1 MACSRASFGAI
12 TLLNQRVFAFLRL
25 VFTMREQTAA
35 KNPGKAHERATITDR
50 AFVTTA
56 AADHLTIKAENRIQ
70 ERKATCV

>member
-1 MACSRASFGAI
+1 
-12 TLLNQRVFAFLRL
+12 VFACLRL

-35 KNPGKAHERATITDR
+35 KNPGKAHERATITER

-56 AADHLTIKAENRIQ
+56 AADHLTIKADNRIQ